1 MPYHPVFESEDFAR
15 AAVDAYFLSIE
26 LPPDGD
32 QDKAFAAVQAA
43 GALSAELVTE
53 SER

>member
-1 MPYHPVFESEDFAR
+1 VV
-15 AAVDAYFLSIE
+15 VDGYFLSIE
-26 LPPDGD
+26 LPPEGD
-32 QDKAFAAVQAA
+32 PDKAFAAAQAA